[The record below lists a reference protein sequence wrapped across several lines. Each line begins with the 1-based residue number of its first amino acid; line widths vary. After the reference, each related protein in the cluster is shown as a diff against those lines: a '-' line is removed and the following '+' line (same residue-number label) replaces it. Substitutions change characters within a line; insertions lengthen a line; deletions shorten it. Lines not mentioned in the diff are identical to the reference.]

1 MIDLADNLVR
11 RIGALNRNMMRA
23 LDAEMAPFGMG
34 SGRFSY
40 LFILYINEGVTQQE
54 MAIRLQADKAA
65 VARTLAQLEQQGYV
79 RRESDPRDGRVTRV
93 YLTDQSRALRGH
105 LETAVARVI
114 GLLQAAL
121 DTSQQAT
128 IGDLLERMAASLATH
143 PDGGQAS
150 AAPGRKDGSA
160 DRKRG

>member
-1 MIDLADNLVR
+1 MIDLANNLVR
-11 RIGALNRNMMRA
+11 SIGALNRNMMRA

-40 LFILYINEGVTQQE
+40 LFMLYINEGVTQQE
-54 MAIRLQADKAA
+54 MAVRLQADKAA

-93 YLTDQSRALRGH
+93 YLTDQSRALRRH

-114 GLLQAAL
+114 GQLQATL
-121 DTSQQAT
+121 DASQQAL
-128 IGDLLERMAASLATH
+128 IGDLLQRMAASLAAH
-143 PDGGQAS
+143 PDGGRGS
-150 AAPGRKDGSA
+150 AATSRKEGAA